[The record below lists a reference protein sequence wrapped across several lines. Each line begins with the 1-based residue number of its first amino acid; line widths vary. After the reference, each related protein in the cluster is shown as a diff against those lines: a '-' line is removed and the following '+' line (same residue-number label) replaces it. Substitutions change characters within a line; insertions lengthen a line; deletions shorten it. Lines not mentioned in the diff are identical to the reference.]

1 MTAQYTQT
9 NNLSPS
15 NLMVDIAAS
24 VKISSSDSVDGTAF
38 SSALDNASK
47 NYTDKSELKTNSKS
61 DNNYSKGTKEIKSQT
76 PENKDIDTD
85 KIEQDTKENN
95 AVNKKEN
102 TRQITKEKSM
112 SEEETSSC
120 VDVDEVQKS
129 EEIEQSSIF
138 DESKTVD
145 ELLEQIK
152 NNVCIITTDSSTDS
166 LSVEEVSEDIKTAV
180 ESASVNK
187 IVNEKLLSNIE
198 YEPQSEANITDN
210 LLKPTSVNIEDL
222 SAKNTSIEINTDTI
236 SVKECAKTTSNTE
249 SVNITNNQDDLDT
262 DINRILNTEEEKS
275 KTVSFLTKENNSE
288 SDNKTNTLLKT
299 AQESLASDTSR
310 LTANIEEY
318 SENDLTVQETKPIT
332 PLDTKQQE
340 QDLEIK
346 VTDEVASQIH
356 RNNTSDI
363 ESKDLT
369 SKVKDKAVE
378 TMTALKNKDTTVTDV
393 KTSDS
398 GSDTESSLNQNNANE
413 TAAKLNV
420 QDNTSGSQ
428 TTSAES
434 FVNKLDTQLSMNQ
447 STQKGSVQLNQNDI
461 LSQIN
466 AKFEQLQQQSSN
478 KVSIVLQPESL
489 GKVSVEIMNTKE
501 GIVAKMTAES
511 NQVKELFDKSLDS
524 LKNSLAA
531 QGVNVNS
538 IKVESTQE
546 SSNNAMDF
554 ERNQFEQAFNN
565 QQNGQN
571 HSNKSQQTAQ
581 EQNGF
586 YAKDSQ
592 QESENKEEI
601 TVETGIDSTE
611 NTNNYNGKVD
621 YIV

>member
-9 NNLSPS
+9 NNISPS

-24 VKISSSDSVDGTAF
+24 AKISSLDSVDGAAF

-47 NYTDKSELKTNSKS
+47 NYVDKSELKTNTRA
-61 DNNYSKGTKEIKSQT
+61 DNNYSKETKETKSQI
-76 PENKDIDTD
+76 PENKDVDAD
-85 KIEQDTKENN
+85 KIETKTKENN
-95 AVNKKEN
+95 TVNKKEN
-102 TRQITKEKSM
+102 TKQITKEKSM

-120 VDVDEVQKS
+120 VDEVQES
-129 EEIEQSSIF
+129 EEIEQNVVF

-152 NNVCIITTDSSTDS
+152 NNVCIITTDSTKDS
-166 LSVEEVSEDIKTAV
+166 FSVEEVSEDVKTAV

-210 LLKPTSVNIEDL
+210 LLKPTSVNFEDL
-222 SAKNTSIEINTDTI
+222 SAKNTSLEINTDTI

-275 KTVSFLTKENNSE
+275 KTVSFVTKENNSE
-288 SDNKTNTLLKT
+288 SDNKTNTVLKT

-318 SENDLTVQETKPIT
+318 SENDLTVQEAKPIT

-340 QDLEIK
+340 QDLVIK

-378 TMTALKNKDTTVTDV
+378 TMTALKDKDTTVTDV

-398 GSDTESSLNQNNANE
+398 GSDTDSSLNQNNANE

-447 STQKGSVQLNQNDI
+447 STQKESVQLNQNDI

-586 YAKDSQ
+586 YTTDSQ
-592 QESENKEEI
+592 QESENKAEI
-601 TVETGIDSTE
+601 ALDAGIDSTE

>member
-9 NNLSPS
+9 NNISPS

-24 VKISSSDSVDGTAF
+24 AKISSLDSVDETAF

-47 NYTDKSELKTNSKS
+47 NYVDKSELKTNTKA
-61 DNNYSKGTKEIKSQT
+61 DNNYSKETKGFETQT
-76 PENKDIDTD
+76 PENKDVDAD
-85 KIEQDTKENN
+85 KIETKTKENN
-95 AVNKKEN
+95 TVNKKEN
-102 TRQITKEKSM
+102 TKQITKEKSM

-129 EEIEQSSIF
+129 EEIEQSTIF

-152 NNVCIITTDSSTDS
+152 NNVCVIATDSTKDS
-166 LSVEEVSEDIKTAV
+166 LSVEKSSEDVKTAV

-198 YEPQSEANITDN
+198 YETKSIDN
-210 LLKPTSVNIEDL
+210 VTVDL
-222 SAKNTSIEINTDTI
+222 SQKELENTDTLKVNLAEQEISIDKAGQTENINTD
-236 SVKECAKTTSNTE
+236 E
-249 SVNITNNQDDLDT
+249 L
-262 DINRILNTEEEKS
+262 LNTTETENKINTSVLNSSKIKS
-275 KTVSFLTKENNSE
+275 EN
-288 SDNKTNTLLKT
+288 TNTAITIKT

-310 LTANIEEY
+310 LTANVEEY
-318 SENDLTVQETKPIT
+318 VEKDLTVQEAKPIT

-340 QDLEIK
+340 SDLEIK
-346 VTDEVASQIH
+346 VTDEVASQIR
-356 RNNTSDI
+356 RNDTTAI
-363 ESKDLT
+363 ENKDLT

-378 TMTALKNKDTTVTDV
+378 TMTALKDKDTTVTDV

-420 QDNTSGSQ
+420 QDNTYGSQ

-447 STQKGSVQLNQNDI
+447 STQKESVQLNQNDI

-524 LKNSLAA
+524 LKSSLAA

-565 QQNGQN
+565 QHNGQN

-586 YAKDSQ
+586 YTTDSQ
-592 QESENKEEI
+592 QESDGKEEI
-601 TVETGIDSTE
+601 TLESGIDSSE

>member
-9 NNLSPS
+9 NNISPS
-15 NLMVDIAAS
+15 NLMIDIAAS
-24 VKISSSDSVDGTAF
+24 AKISSLDSVDGAAF

-47 NYTDKSELKTNSKS
+47 NYVDKSELKTNTRA
-61 DNNYSKGTKEIKSQT
+61 DNNYSKETKGVETQT
-76 PENKDIDTD
+76 PENKDVDTD
-85 KIEQDTKENN
+85 KIETKTKENN
-95 AVNKKEN
+95 TVNKKEN
-102 TRQITKEKSM
+102 TKQITKEKSM

-152 NNVCIITTDSSTDS
+152 NNVCVITTDSTKDS
-166 LSVEEVSEDIKTAV
+166 LSVEEVSEDVKTAV

-198 YEPQSEANITDN
+198 YETKSIGNVT
-210 LLKPTSVNIEDL
+210 VDL
-222 SAKNTSIEINTDTI
+222 SQKELENTYTLKANSGKQEISIDKIAQTENINTD
-236 SVKECAKTTSNTE
+236 EF
-249 SVNITNNQDDLDT
+249 
-262 DINRILNTEEEKS
+262 LNTTETENKINTSVLNSS
-275 KTVSFLTKENNSE
+275 KTKSEN
-288 SDNKTNTLLKT
+288 TNTAITIKT

-318 SENDLTVQETKPIT
+318 SENDLTVQEAKPIT

-378 TMTALKNKDTTVTDV
+378 TMTALKDKDTTVTDV
-393 KTSDS
+393 KMSNS

-420 QDNTSGSQ
+420 QNNT
-428 TTSAES
+428 TNLHVDSAES

-447 STQKGSVQLNQNDI
+447 STQKESVQLNQNDI

-524 LKNSLAA
+524 LKSSLAA

-538 IKVESTQE
+538 IKVESAQE
-546 SSNNAMDF
+546 SSNNAMNF

-571 HSNKSQQTAQ
+571 HSNKSQQTTQ

-586 YAKDSQ
+586 YTTDSQ

>member
-1 MTAQYTQT
+1 MTAQYTQS
-9 NNLSPS
+9 NNISPS

-47 NYTDKSELKTNSKS
+47 NYTDKSELNTKTKA
-61 DNNYSKGTKEIKSQT
+61 DNNYSEKTKGVKNQT
-76 PENKDIDTD
+76 PENKGVDTD
-85 KIEQDTKENN
+85 KIEAKAKENN
-95 AVNKKEN
+95 TVNKKEN
-102 TRQITKEKSM
+102 TKQITKEKSM

-120 VDVDEVQKS
+120 VDVDEVQES
-129 EEIEQSSIF
+129 EEIEQNVVF
-138 DESKTVD
+138 DESKSVD

-152 NNVCIITTDSSTDS
+152 NNVCIISTDS
-166 LSVEEVSEDIKTAV
+166 ATDSILTEEVTENVNTNI

-187 IVNEKLLSNIE
+187 IVNEKLLSNIK
-198 YEPQSEANITDN
+198 YETKSTDN
-210 LLKPTSVNIEDL
+210 LTIDL
-222 SAKNTSIEINTDTI
+222 SQTEIKNTDSLKINSDRQEINISQTAQSENLKTD
-236 SVKECAKTTSNTE
+236 ELLNTTETEKKINITVSQNNKLEFQNTNTE
-249 SVNITNNQDDLDT
+249 TTI
-262 DINRILNTEEEKS
+262 
-275 KTVSFLTKENNSE
+275 
-288 SDNKTNTLLKT
+288 KT
-299 AQESLASDTSR
+299 AQEILAADTSR
-310 LTANIEEY
+310 LTANIEQEIDKK
-318 SENDLTVQETKPIT
+318 ENVIESKPIT
-332 PLDTKQQE
+332 PNDTKQQA
-340 QDLEIK
+340 DLEIK
-346 VTDEVASQIH
+346 VTDEVATQIR
-356 RNNTSDI
+356 RNDTTGI
-363 ESKDLT
+363 ENKDLT

-378 TMTALKNKDTTVTDV
+378 TMTALKDKDTTVTDV

-398 GSDTESSLNQNNANE
+398 QSNTESSLNQNNANE

-420 QDNTSGSQ
+420 QNNT
-428 TTSAES
+428 TNLHVDSAES
-434 FVNKLDTQLSMNQ
+434 FVNKLDTQLSMTQ
-447 STQKGSVQLNQNDI
+447 SGQKESVQLNQNDI

-511 NQVKELFDKSLDS
+511 QQVKELFDKSLDS
-524 LKNSLAA
+524 LKSSLAA

-571 HSNKSQQTAQ
+571 HSNKSQQTTQ
-581 EQNGF
+581 EQNSL
-586 YAKDSQ
+586 YSTESQ
-592 QESENKEEI
+592 QESEEKEEI
-601 TVETGIDSTE
+601 TLESGIDSTE
-611 NTNNYNGKVD
+611 NIKNYNGKVD